1 MASNLKPF
9 TPAKSAKSSTKVSK
23 VRVIVRVRPFL
34 SHEIASIS
42 KDSVPCVS
50 TLTDNGG
57 LDFDHE
63 VSIHLKDQETSRQEW
78 YKLDGF
84 FGEEHDNVVRIF
96 EKEVKPLIPGIFHG
110 CNATVFA
117 YGATGSGKTYTMQG
131 TDVKPGLML
140 LAMSTVLSMCQAT
153 GNFVEISY
161 YEVYL
166 DKCYD
171 LLELKENEISVL
183 DDKEGQ
189 THLRGLS
196 RVFVTSMSE
205 FHDVF
210 ARGIQRRKVA
220 HTGLNDVSSR
230 SHGVLVITV
239 SKPSDQGLET
249 SITGKLNLI
258 DLAGNEDNRRSGNEG
273 TRLQESAKINQS
285 LFALSNVIY
294 ALNNNKPRVPYR
306 ETKLTRILQDSL
318 GGTSRALMV
327 ACLNP
332 GAYQEAA
339 HTVSLAAR
347 SRDVSNVIS
356 KAQKQ
361 ETPKVKIDM
370 EKKLQSWLESKGKV
384 KSSQRKIA
392 FGSPIFHKSPG
403 SISSI
408 KKQAVPHSSSKA
420 KVANQGVTVK
430 DSFLSVPQWK
440 LFSPEASSESCKVD
454 VSIPYENFTSN
465 SFYMFSSSSL
475 HVQKEARLE
484 PVFSNWI
491 GIYFIHTSAQ
501 LLQSVCVQELE
512 GLKDL
517 SLNET
522 EVLTVLEDRQFNN
535 KSTPQKFEDSHC
547 VFYKLKDP
555 VAEDSLHQSMM
566 NSTSFESTTCLPD
579 ELLED
584 DEWENIRAGN
594 LTQSPLNRPKIM
606 ACQSPL
612 RKALSLVDSN
622 ITRLPVEEV
631 SSRDNVLSLLFESSA
646 PKTPFVVTRDK
657 FQDFGTPLDKFNAR
671 SSNMKSY
678 LAQEYIDFL
687 NTATREELVELKGI
701 GVKRAEYIIELR
713 ESSALKSLNDLEK
726 IGLSSKQVQ
735 QMFSKAAKDIF
746 A

>member
-454 VSIPYENFTSN
+454 
-465 SFYMFSSSSL
+465 
-475 HVQKEARLE
+475 
-484 PVFSNWI
+484 
-491 GIYFIHTSAQ
+491 

>member
-1 MASNLKPF
+1 MARNLKSL
-9 TPAKSAKSSTKVSK
+9 TPAKSAKSSIEVSK

-34 SHEIASIS
+34 SHEIASNNEV
-42 KDSVPCVS
+42 SVPCVS

-57 LDFDHE
+57 LDSNHE
-63 VSIHLKDQETSRQEW
+63 VSIQLKDQETSRQEW

-84 FGEEHDNVVRIF
+84 FGEEDDNVVRIF
-96 EKEVKPLIPGIFHG
+96 EKEVKPLIPGIFRG

-131 TDVKPGLML
+131 TDTKPGLMP

-153 GNFVEISY
+153 GNIVEISY

-189 THLRGLS
+189 IHLRGLS
-196 RVFVTSMSE
+196 RVLVSSMSE

-239 SKPSDQGLET
+239 SKPFDQGLEI

-332 GAYQEAA
+332 RAYQEAV

-347 SRDVSNVIS
+347 SRHVSNVIS

-361 ETPKVKIDM
+361 ETPKVKIDI
-370 EKKLQSWLESKGKV
+370 EAKLQSWLESKGKA

-392 FGSPIFHKSPG
+392 FGSPFFLKSPG
-403 SISSI
+403 SISSM
-408 KKQAVPHSSSKA
+408 KKQAVPPHSSSKA

-430 DSFLSVPQWK
+430 DSFLSVPQRK
-440 LFSPEASSESCKVD
+440 LFAPEAASESCKVD
-454 VSIPYENFTSN
+454 
-465 SFYMFSSSSL
+465 
-475 HVQKEARLE
+475 
-484 PVFSNWI
+484 
-491 GIYFIHTSAQ
+491 
-501 LLQSVCVQELE
+501 
-512 GLKDL
+512 
-517 SLNET
+517 
-522 EVLTVLEDRQFNN
+522 
-535 KSTPQKFEDSHC
+535 
-547 VFYKLKDP
+547 LKDP
-555 VAEDSLHQSMM
+555 VAEDSIHQSMM
-566 NSTSFESTTCLPD
+566 NSTSFESTTCLP
-579 ELLED
+579 
-584 DEWENIRAGN
+584 G
-594 LTQSPLNRPKIM
+594 PKKI

-612 RKALSLVDSN
+612 RKALSPVDSN

-646 PKTPFVVTRDK
+646 PKTPFVVTREK

-713 ESSALKSLNDLEK
+713 ESSPLKSLNDLEK

-735 QMFSKAAKDIF
+735 HMFSKAAKDIF

>member
-1 MASNLKPF
+1 MQI
-9 TPAKSAKSSTKVSK
+9 SAM
-23 VRVIVRVRPFL
+23 
-34 SHEIASIS
+34 IS
-42 KDSVPCVS
+42 WK
-50 TLTDNGG
+50 
-57 LDFDHE
+57 
-63 VSIHLKDQETSRQEW
+63 
-78 YKLDGF
+78 
-84 FGEEHDNVVRIF
+84 
-96 EKEVKPLIPGIFHG
+96 
-110 CNATVFA
+110 
-117 YGATGSGKTYTMQG
+117 
-131 TDVKPGLML
+131 
-140 LAMSTVLSMCQAT
+140 
-153 GNFVEISY
+153 
-161 YEVYL
+161 
-166 DKCYD
+166 
-171 LLELKENEISVL
+171 LKENEISVL

-189 THLRGLS
+189 IHLRGLS
-196 RVFVTSMSE
+196 RVLVSSMSE

-239 SKPSDQGLET
+239 SKPFDQGLEI

-273 TRLQESAKINQS
+273 T
-285 LFALSNVIY
+285 
-294 ALNNNKPRVPYR
+294 R

-332 GAYQEAA
+332 RAYQEAV

-347 SRDVSNVIS
+347 SRHVSNVIS

-361 ETPKVKIDM
+361 ETPKVKIDI
-370 EKKLQSWLESKGKV
+370 EAKLQSWLESKGKA

-392 FGSPIFHKSPG
+392 FGSPFFLKSPG
-403 SISSI
+403 SISSM
-408 KKQAVPHSSSKA
+408 KKQAVPPHSSSKA

-430 DSFLSVPQWK
+430 DSFLSVPQRK
-440 LFSPEASSESCKVD
+440 LFAPEAASESCKVD
-454 VSIPYENFTSN
+454 
-465 SFYMFSSSSL
+465 
-475 HVQKEARLE
+475 
-484 PVFSNWI
+484 
-491 GIYFIHTSAQ
+491 
-501 LLQSVCVQELE
+501 SVCVHELE

-535 KSTPQKFEDSHC
+535 KSTLQKLEDSHC
-547 VFYKLKDP
+547 VFYELKDP
-555 VAEDSLHQSMM
+555 VAEDSIHQSMM

-584 DEWENIRAGN
+584 DERANIRAN
-594 LTQSPLNRPKIM
+594 LIQSPPNRPKKI

-612 RKALSLVDSN
+612 RKALSPVDSN

-631 SSRDNVLSLLFESSA
+631 SSRDN
-646 PKTPFVVTRDK
+646 
-657 FQDFGTPLDKFNAR
+657 
-671 SSNMKSY
+671 SY

-713 ESSALKSLNDLEK
+713 ESSPLKSLNDLEK

-735 QMFSKAAKDIF
+735 HMFSKAAKDIF